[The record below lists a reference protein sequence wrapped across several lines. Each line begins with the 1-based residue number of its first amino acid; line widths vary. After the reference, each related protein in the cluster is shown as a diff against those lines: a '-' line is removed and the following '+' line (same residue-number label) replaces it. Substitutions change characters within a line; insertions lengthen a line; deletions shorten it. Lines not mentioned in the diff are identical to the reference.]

1 MFVFSPKKCQG
12 RVAKMGNYGIMRL
25 SVAKLPRNGVAVF
38 RRCGGDTKEKIREN
52 GEKTAKR

>member
-1 MFVFSPKKCQG
+1 MFSPKKCQG